1 MYDNSTKQIQD
12 VEVGD
17 VVKSYQPVGMSL
29 SDMNFKNFSM
39 STLSGSFSGSVV
51 VGKQSQ
57 VGESYYLINGSM
69 KVLADDTNGAVFTSG
84 SDGTWSWKYPYQLQ
98 QDDKLLDVTGS
109 QQNIN
114 SISLVQSQET
124 FYSLDVEDI
133 DTYFSSDILVH
144 NIPTKFCFTYDTM
157 VTLSDG
163 TYEKICKIKPND
175 MIKTYNDETGK
186 LQNSKVL
193 ETVKVLHDNIVKYK
207 VNNNTII
214 EATDNHPLYVV
225 DKGYKAPLE
234 IGDVVFND
242 ELNKLEV
249 VKIEVD
255 NKQQI
260 TYNINRT
267 DSGKN
272 YFANKVL
279 VSDESDT

>member
-69 KVLADDTNGAVFTSG
+69 KVLADDTNGAVFASG

-144 NIPTKFCFTYDTM
+144 NIPKK
-157 VTLSDG
+157 
-163 TYEKICKIKPND
+163 E
-175 MIKTYNDETGK
+175 
-186 LQNSKVL
+186 
-193 ETVKVLHDNIVKYK
+193 
-207 VNNNTII
+207 
-214 EATDNHPLYVV
+214 
-225 DKGYKAPLE
+225 
-234 IGDVVFND
+234 
-242 ELNKLEV
+242 
-249 VKIEVD
+249 
-255 NKQQI
+255 
-260 TYNINRT
+260 
-267 DSGKN
+267 
-272 YFANKVL
+272 
-279 VSDESDT
+279 